1 MTSLSTRLQ
10 RSKLQKYKGV
20 LNMRKTIVLILTIL
34 LMIALPT
41 LALADTGGTATAQST
56 ITDVLIESGVEIVS
70 AFFIALIGAFGAWL
84 TLKLGQNAKLSSIH
98 KAQQEVIALTQQT
111 VGELQQ
117 TVVDG
122 LKAAHKDGKL
132 TENEIK
138 ALGTELLDKTVVKLS
153 TAAVNLLEAAKVDV
167 SALITGAAESWI
179 AGLKQ

>member
-1 MTSLSTRLQ
+1 
-10 RSKLQKYKGV
+10 
-20 LNMRKTIVLILTIL
+20 MRKTITLILAIL
-34 LMIALPT
+34 LVVALPVF
-41 LALADTGGTATAQST
+41 ALADAGGTTTAET
-56 ITDVLIESGVEIVS
+56 AIVNVLIESSVEIVS

-98 KAQQEVIALTQQT
+98 KAQQEVITLTQQT

-132 TENEIK
+132 TEDEIK
-138 ALGTELLDKTVVKLS
+138 ALGKELLDMTVVKLS

-179 AGLKQ
+179 AGLKTEN

>member
-1 MTSLSTRLQ
+1 MKKTLSL
-10 RSKLQKYKGV
+10 
-20 LNMRKTIVLILTIL
+20 L
-34 LMIALPT
+34 LVALLVIALPT
-41 LALADTGGTATAQST
+41 LALADTGGMATAESA
-56 ITDVLIESGVEIVS
+56 IVDVLIESGVEIVS

-122 LKAAHKDGKL
+122 LKVAHRDGKL
-132 TENEIK
+132 TEDEIK
-138 ALGTELLDKTVVKLS
+138 ALGAELLDKTVVKLS

-179 AGLKQ
+179 AGLKQQV

>member
-1 MTSLSTRLQ
+1 
-10 RSKLQKYKGV
+10 
-20 LNMRKTIVLILTIL
+20 MRKTIVLILTIL
-34 LMIALPT
+34 LVIALPVF
-41 LALADTGGTATAQST
+41 ALADTGTAENA
-56 ITDVLIESGVEIVS
+56 IVNVLIESGVEIVS
-70 AFFIALIGAFGAWL
+70 SVCIALIGAFGAWL

-132 TENEIK
+132 TADEIK

-179 AGLKQ
+179 IEMKQEVRADV